1 MNTQT
6 MTLNQIAGLTGKT
19 ERSIRLWINKPSEK
33 TSDIS
38 EKTSETSG
46 KMSEIRSKI
55 SEARKTSKAA
65 QFTLEETIEIIK
77 AGGNETLAN
86 LLLSITDE
94 AAGNIRSTLLI
105 QQHKG
110 NPSASFLL
118 RRLP

>member
-6 MTLNQIAGLTGKT
+6 MTLNQISGLTGKT

-33 TSDIS
+33 TSEMS
-38 EKTSETSG
+38 E

-77 AGGNETLAN
+77 AGGKERG
-86 LLLSITDE
+86 LLV
-94 AAGNIRSTLLI
+94 
-105 QQHKG
+105 
-110 NPSASFLL
+110 
-118 RRLP
+118 